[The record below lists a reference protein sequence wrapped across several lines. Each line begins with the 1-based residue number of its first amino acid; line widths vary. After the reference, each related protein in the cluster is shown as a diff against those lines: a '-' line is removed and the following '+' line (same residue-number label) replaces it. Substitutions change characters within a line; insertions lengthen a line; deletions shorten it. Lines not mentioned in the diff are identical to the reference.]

1 MALPWRDLP
10 SFPLRELPL
19 QQVPCF
25 KGVSQ
30 AYHPHSVTALQSPS
44 LIGGREANRVRGG
57 PDRGGCLCW
66 EGGGQGQQ
74 ASAEE
79 GQRGPRGRGHTGAK
93 LSNPSEHT
101 GPEWREV
108 LHGWSLGW
116 AQRWGQWVRVRLG
129 QQGPGHLRLGAQ
141 WSLGDPLQQGLLTWG
156 AQMDVGV
163 GCVSPAR
170 RKRCHRTQLSHRISQ
185 HFILTQRQIIQSVTK
200 RLKCGL
206 RSVQPVSVCVCISL

>member
-1 MALPWRDLP
+1 MSGGTGCGSPGERCQLQVWGRQWGGQMPGWLPPYRPGLALPAP
-10 SFPLRELPL
+10 
-19 QQVPCF
+19 
-25 KGVSQ
+25 Q

-141 WSLGDPLQQGLLTWG
+141 WS
-156 AQMDVGV
+156 
-163 GCVSPAR
+163 
-170 RKRCHRTQLSHRISQ
+170 
-185 HFILTQRQIIQSVTK
+185 
-200 RLKCGL
+200 
-206 RSVQPVSVCVCISL
+206 